1 MSTKTRLVY
10 ESLRE
15 EIVQGQLQP
24 GARLVFSR
32 LAERFGVS
40 PIPVR
45 EAVRQL
51 ETEGLVELKPHTR
64 VEVTALPWNEGIW
77 VSEMRLALEPVAAR
91 EATPLVSDDQ
101 LSRTSWL
108 LDEMRNVLDAG
119 DYSAF
124 TERYFEFHDV
134 LYEATPNRRMVA
146 TILELRETSKRFHR
160 VYRCESVLRTSEND
174 LRRIWRLVRWRD
186 QDAVFEA
193 VREHRARSLSGFID
207 LATRAEQAHAPG

>member
-1 MSTKTRLVY
+1 MSTKTRFVY

-15 EIVQGQLQP
+15 EIVQGHLQP

-64 VEVTALPWNEGIW
+64 VEVTALPWSEGIW
-77 VSEMRLALEPVAAR
+77 VSELRLALEPVAAS
-91 EATPLVSDDQ
+91 EATPFVSDEQ

-108 LDEMRNVLDAG
+108 LDEMRSVLDAG

-124 TERYFEFHDV
+124 AERYFEFHDS
-134 LYEATPNRRMVA
+134 LYEATPNRRLVA

-160 VYRCESVLRTSEND
+160 VYRCESVLRSSEND

-186 QDAVFEA
+186 QDAVYEA
-193 VREHRARSLSGFID
+193 VREHRARSLSRFRE
-207 LATRAEQAHAPG
+207 LANRAEHVHAPG